1 MITEQQWATFAKH
14 VRPGTLIKFSLWDDG
29 DGSEWVY
36 GYLADSA
43 PHSDRFVDAS
53 WPCLAYT
60 AMTYRSADDE
70 IKLSTFPADYMRFWV
85 WDGWYSFDDIY
96 DATDIEDDP
105 PPFAHPSHDG
115 AWTDDAEACK

>member
-36 GYLADSA
+36 GYLAS
-43 PHSDRFVDAS
+43 PTPTPSEFLSGSGYHLLS
-53 WPCLAYT
+53 YT
-60 AMTYRSADDE
+60 PITHRCADDDIRSADYLAE
-70 IKLSTFPADYMRFWV
+70 YMRFWV

-96 DATDIEDDP
+96 TVADEDDL
-105 PPFAHPSHDG
+105 PFSAPVH
-115 AWTDDAEACK
+115 DDAWDDDLEALT